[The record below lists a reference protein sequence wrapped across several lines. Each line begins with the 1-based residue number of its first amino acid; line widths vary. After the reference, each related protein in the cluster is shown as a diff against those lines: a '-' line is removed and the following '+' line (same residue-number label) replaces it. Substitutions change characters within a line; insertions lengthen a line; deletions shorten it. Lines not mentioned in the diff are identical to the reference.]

1 MTTLLILVTVVSL
14 AMTTGLFLLVV
25 KLRREERLR
34 SDARVAALLEWSAD
48 PAAERP
54 AAARIGAQGPP
65 WDGLHVTPV
74 PARVAADRRTVDLP
88 LRTAPPVSELFA
100 QHQRGASWGPRIAVA
115 AGALAVLA
123 GIAFTALP
131 GPATP
136 DRGTLAATAAPLQL
150 LTLRHAPGAGTL
162 TVSGIVQNPNS
173 GVPRRHVVATASALA
188 EDGSVLATARAPI
201 DIAAFGLGEES
212 PFIVAIPVSGAAGAV
227 ARYRIGFRAQDGS
240 VIAHVDRRA
249 GTEPLAQK

>member
-14 AMTTGLFLLVV
+14 ATTTGLFLLVA
-25 KLRREERLR
+25 KMRREERLR

-48 PAAERP
+48 PVAERP
-54 AAARIGAQGPP
+54 AAPRIGTRDTPRDGPH
-65 WDGLHVTPV
+65 GTPV
-74 PARVAADRRTVDLP
+74 LARHTVDLP
-88 LRTAPPVSELFA
+88 LRTAPPVSDLFA
-100 QHQRGASWGPRIAVA
+100 QPQRGASWGPRIAVA
-115 AGALAVLA
+115 AGALSVLA
-123 GIAFTALP
+123 GIAFTASP

-150 LTLRHAPGAGTL
+150 LTLRHAAAASTL
-162 TVSGIVQNPNS
+162 TVSGIIQNPNG

-201 DIAAFGLGEES
+201 DVAAFGLGEES
-212 PFIVAIPVSGAAGAV
+212 PFIVAIPVSGASGAV